1 MLRKRRVA
9 LSLDL
14 DAPYKRHTGVFA
26 GAQRYAKEQGWE
38 TVIDEF
44 VDPPGPYD
52 GVIARASKSPAE
64 RAICPWF
71 RFAFPLCLQSY

>member
-14 DAPYKRHTGVFA
+14 NWPCKRHTGVFA
-26 GAQRYAKEQGWE
+26 GAQRYANEQGWE

-44 VDPPGPYD
+44 IDQPSRYD
-52 GVIARASKSPAE
+52 GVIARATKSLAE
-64 RAICPWF
+64 RAIQ
-71 RFAFPLCLQSY
+71 RTVPLVNV